1 MAQASGKDEKSPGLR
16 AGSYIVAS
24 TAAPGTVQGGDR
36 KGRVMT
42 GYKSSHSNLRQPS
55 SVTKQE
61 TEDLMLNGSVPSAG
75 RNPYYTATGTA
86 SSQGN
91 KIGILEQMRSQSQ
104 VSRSYNQK
112 KLEKPST
119 ATMED
124 KQR

>member
-1 MAQASGKDEKSPGLR
+1 MLQQQSSLTKHDADE
-16 AGSYIVAS
+16 I
-24 TAAPGTVQGGDR
+24 
-36 KGRVMT
+36 M
-42 GYKSSHSNLRQPS
+42 
-55 SVTKQE
+55 
-61 TEDLMLNGSVPSAG
+61 MNGSVPSAG

>member
-1 MAQASGKDEKSPGLR
+1 MARASGKDEKSAGI
-16 AGSYIVAS
+16 AGSYLVAS
-24 TAAPGTVQGGDR
+24 TAAPGTAHGGDR
-36 KGRVMT
+36 KGGMS
-42 GYKSSHSNLRQPS
+42 GLKSSHSMLQQQS
-55 SVTKQE
+55 SLTKHDADE
-61 TEDLMLNGSVPSAG
+61 IMMNGSVPSAG